1 MIKSESISELKNA
14 LASQD
19 IDLIDVREVD
29 EYKSGHVP
37 TAQNM
42 PLSTLAESYQG
53 LDKEKTYHIICQS
66 GGRSARACEFLVNK
80 GYHVINVSG
89 GTVAWDGKLEY

>member
-14 LASQD
+14 LASQN
-19 IDLIDVREVD
+19 INLIDVREVD

-37 TAQNM
+37 TAKNM
-42 PLSTLAESYQG
+42 PLSTLVEGYLG

-66 GGRSARACEFLVNK
+66 GGRSARACDFLEEK
-80 GYHVINVSG
+80 GYHVINVTG
-89 GTVAWDGKLEY
+89 GTVAWDGPLV